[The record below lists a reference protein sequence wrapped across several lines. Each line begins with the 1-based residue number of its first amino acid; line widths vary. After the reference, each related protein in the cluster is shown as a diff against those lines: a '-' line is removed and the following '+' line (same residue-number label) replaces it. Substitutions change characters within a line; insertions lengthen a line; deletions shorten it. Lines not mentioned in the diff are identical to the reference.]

1 MSHTLQK
8 KKLFTMLAF
17 CVCLSPLVATDGSVV
32 KPIVDATTCATPPAK
47 PAKKEKVKKKKT
59 DTKTENADKKT
70 GGQKTSTPDT
80 KKYKK
85 NKTQ

>member
-1 MSHTLQK
+1 
-8 KKLFTMLAF
+8 MLAF
-17 CVCLSPLVATDGSVV
+17 CACLSPLVATDGNVV

-47 PAKKEKVKKKKT
+47 PAKQEKVKKKKA
-59 DTKTENADKKT
+59 DTKTGNADKKT
-70 GGQKTSTPDT
+70 GVPKTSTPDT

>member
-1 MSHTLQK
+1 
-8 KKLFTMLAF
+8 MLAF

-47 PAKKEKVKKKKT
+47 PAKQEKVKKKKT
-59 DTKTENADKKT
+59 DTK
-70 GGQKTSTPDT
+70 
-80 KKYKK
+80 KYKK

>member
-1 MSHTLQK
+1 
-8 KKLFTMLAF
+8 MLAF

-59 DTKTENADKKT
+59 DTKTET
-70 GGQKTSTPDT
+70 QT
-80 KKYKK
+80 KNRRPKDQYAGYEKI
-85 NKTQ
+85 

>member
-1 MSHTLQK
+1 
-8 KKLFTMLAF
+8 MLAF

-59 DTKTENADKKT
+59 DTKTENAD
-70 GGQKTSTPDT
+70 
-80 KKYKK
+80 
-85 NKTQ
+85 

>member
-8 KKLFTMLAF
+8 KTIVTMLAF
-17 CVCLSPLVATDGSVV
+17 CACLSPLVATDGSVV

-47 PAKKEKVKKKKT
+47 PTKQEKVKKKKT
-59 DTKTENADKKT
+59 DAKTGNADKKT
-70 GGQKTSTPDT
+70 GGPKTSTPDT

>member
-1 MSHTLQK
+1 
-8 KKLFTMLAF
+8 MLAF

-32 KPIVDATTCATPPAK
+32 KPIVDAK
-47 PAKKEKVKKKKT
+47 PAKQEKVKKKKT

>member
-1 MSHTLQK
+1 
-8 KKLFTMLAF
+8 MLAF

-47 PAKKEKVKKKKT
+47 PEKVKKKKT

-85 NKTQ
+85 KKTQ

>member
-8 KKLFTMLAF
+8 KTIVTMLAF
-17 CVCLSPLVATDGSVV
+17 CACLSPLVATDGSVV
-32 KPIVDATTCATPPAK
+32 KPIVDATTCATPPAQ
-47 PAKKEKVKKKKT
+47 PAKQEKVKKKKA
-59 DTKTENADKKT
+59 DTKTGNADKKT
-70 GGQKTSTPDT
+70 GGPKTSTPDT